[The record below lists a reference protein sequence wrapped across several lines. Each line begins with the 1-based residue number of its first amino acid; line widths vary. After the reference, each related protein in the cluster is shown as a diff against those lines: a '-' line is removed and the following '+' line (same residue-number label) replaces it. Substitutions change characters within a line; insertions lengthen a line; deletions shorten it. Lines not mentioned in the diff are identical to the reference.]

1 MQQIH
6 SLHDFFVLSGA
17 DVRLY
22 HMGRRI
28 APCTLGTLFA
38 FEKGEIAWPAPWQ
51 GQARLA
57 MIVRLGG
64 MQDPLIWFLALPLDE
79 QGHLEAAQRDAFL
92 ERLLETLG
100 RNAEA
105 EETGNAS
112 DVDNLMKDNPLAFTP
127 SLTFQA
133 MLHAHAS
140 HDLGQPAS
148 EHLEPVEAFFTGQ
161 GSQDWRALGLQGLA
175 DYVVRLKPETHAA
188 LVARLPKLHNNVLT
202 SLCYCLEHAHSDNEL
217 AEAIRQCGEQQ
228 ARQGDIEGFCACIR
242 AIGSAG
248 TAARNWF
255 DALLADAHA
264 CGPDALVAM
273 AARGWEH
280 LEDGERLPL
289 YLERVAQ
296 CEQADFLAV
305 ARDLALI
312 PRLRLPVLMTL
323 RQASPDSTIGQRLQ
337 QVRSQ
342 Q

>member
-6 SLHDFFVLSGA
+6 SLYDFFALSGA

-28 APCTLGTLFA
+28 SPCTLDTLSD
-38 FEKGEIAWPAPWQ
+38 FEKGEIAWPVPWQ

-57 MIVRLGG
+57 MLFRLGD
-64 MQDPLIWFLALPLDE
+64 MEDPLIWFLAFPLDE
-79 QGHLEAAQRDAFL
+79 QGHLEPALRDAFL
-92 ERLLETLG
+92 ERLLDILG

-105 EETGNAS
+105 VAAGNAS
-112 DVDNLMKDNPLAFTP
+112 DVDNLMKDNPLAFPP

-140 HDLGQPAS
+140 HDLGLPAS

-175 DYVVRLKPETHAA
+175 DYVARLEAETRDA
-188 LVARLPKLHNNVLT
+188 LIARLPKLHNNALV
-202 SLCYCLEHAHSDNEL
+202 SLCYCLEHAHIDNEL
-217 AEAIRQCGEQQ
+217 AEAIRQRGEQQ

-242 AIGSAG
+242 AIGNAG
-248 TAARNWF
+248 AAACNWF
-255 DALLADAHA
+255 DALLGDSNA

-280 LEDGERLPL
+280 LEDGKRLPL

-305 ARDLALI
+305 ARDLAMI

-323 RQASPDSTIGQRLQ
+323 RQADQDSIIGQRLR
-337 QVRSQ
+337 QVRNQ